1 MKSAAQNGDGYSIP
15 DSEIDN
21 MIEDNEGAIKSLFND
36 EQVGEELHDILTN
49 PEYEDLKSYTSDETD
64 GNISSEIR
72 DVIADKLQQ
81 VFKAFGD
88 EVTYDPYQNESKTMK
103 LKEFMNNES
112 VSVEDLFSN
121 DVSRELKLK
130 DLIRR

>member
-1 MKSAAQNGDGYSIP
+1 
-15 DSEIDN
+15 

-49 PEYEDLKSYTSDETD
+49 PEYEDLKSSSDETD

-81 VFKAFGD
+81 A
-88 EVTYDPYQNESKTMK
+88 
-103 LKEFMNNES
+103 LKH
-112 VSVEDLFSN
+112 L
-121 DVSRELKLK
+121 
-130 DLIRR
+130 RRGYI